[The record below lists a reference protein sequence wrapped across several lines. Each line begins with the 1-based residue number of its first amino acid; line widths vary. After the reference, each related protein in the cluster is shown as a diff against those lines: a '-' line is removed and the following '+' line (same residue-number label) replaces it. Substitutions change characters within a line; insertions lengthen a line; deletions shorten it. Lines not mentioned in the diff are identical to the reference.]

1 MSDIEHPEIN
11 NIFNKINSVIPEIT
25 KSEKKVAQLVLDER
39 ENITN
44 MTILDISQAANV
56 SEASVIRFCNKMGF
70 KRLIDFKIQ
79 IAKDASS
86 KDGQSTSL
94 SLTQEDEFLN
104 VIRNTASLIN
114 ASKIKEA
121 VDMIESSEQLFIF
134 GIAASGISARVAE
147 DCFQRMG
154 ISASAV
160 SEDHFQIFKAAR
172 MTEKDMV
179 IALSLSGN
187 TKDIYEA
194 CILAKKNKAKLVT
207 ITSYPNSHIAR
218 IADVVL
224 LTSAKED
231 LIDGG
236 KITGYVSQLFV
247 IEELKREYA
256 NRHNEEVSRLKELIG
271 TSIISKK
278 I

>member
-1 MSDIEHPEIN
+1 
-11 NIFNKINSVIPEIT
+11 
-25 KSEKKVAQLVLDER
+25 
-39 ENITN
+39 
-44 MTILDISQAANV
+44 
-56 SEASVIRFCNKMGF
+56 MGF

-187 TKDIYEA
+187 TKDIYES

>member
-44 MTILDISQAANV
+44 MTILDISQAAHV

-70 KRLIDFKIQ
+70 KRLIDCKIQ
-79 IAKDASS
+79 MAKDASS

>member
-1 MSDIEHPEIN
+1 
-11 NIFNKINSVIPEIT
+11 
-25 KSEKKVAQLVLDER
+25 
-39 ENITN
+39 
-44 MTILDISQAANV
+44 MTILDISQAAHV